1 MALAL
6 KHATKLQL
14 IARFRERFAE
24 ATRLDVWRMAALI
37 RNLIDEGEVTALQ
50 VRTAFGL
57 TVGQFAALSA
67 RIDGHRTKYYEL
79 KNATGE

>member
-1 MALAL
+1 MALNL
-6 KHATKLQL
+6 RHATKLQL
-14 IARFRERFAE
+14 VARFRERFRD

-57 TVGQFAALSA
+57 SAAQMSALSA
-67 RIDGHRTKYYEL
+67 RIDGYRTKYYEL
-79 KNATGE
+79 KDAAGE

>member
-1 MALAL
+1 MALDL
-6 KHATKLQL
+6 QHATKAQL
-14 IARFRERFAE
+14 VARFRERFAN
-24 ATRLDVWRMAALI
+24 ATRLDVWRMAAFI

-67 RIDGHRTKYYEL
+67 RIDGHRTNYYAL
-79 KNATGE
+79 KDAVGE

>member
-1 MALAL
+1 MALTL
-6 KHATKLQL
+6 NYATKQQL
-14 IARFRERFAE
+14 VARFRERFAG

-37 RNLIDEGEVTALQ
+37 RNLIDEGEVTVLQ

-57 TVGQFAALSA
+57 TVAQFSALAA

-79 KNATGE
+79 KNAVGE